1 MCYYEEKGGK
11 DWELEACRS
20 ASLSCSA
27 VNNRNL
33 SNKVRRKI
41 NTLGLMSSSSFLVL
55 IIMCFIFW
63 RGPYILPESGWVL
76 LWYLCHNC
84 AGEYVLS
91 RWSIRTLKK
100 IWTEPGWDMGH
111 HEKTITKWRQ
121 NKNNTVVDSQSSAG
135 CLAVDLC
142 TWFHHL
148 LNKFLWQ

>member
-1 MCYYEEKGGK
+1 MTQQIHLDSLSLCKNRHGKTHNNKKNCNNPKCAIMKRREVENWEE

-20 ASLSCSA
+20 ASLSYSA

-41 NTLGLMSSSSFLVL
+41 NTLGFVPSSSFLIL
-55 IIMCFIFW
+55 IIMRFIFW

-76 LWYLCHNC
+76 LWYLCHYC

-100 IWTEPGWDMGH
+100 IYEQNRGEIWDIMR
-111 HEKTITKWRQ
+111 RQ
-121 NKNNTVVDSQSSAG
+121 
-135 CLAVDLC
+135 
-142 TWFHHL
+142 
-148 LNKFLWQ
+148 